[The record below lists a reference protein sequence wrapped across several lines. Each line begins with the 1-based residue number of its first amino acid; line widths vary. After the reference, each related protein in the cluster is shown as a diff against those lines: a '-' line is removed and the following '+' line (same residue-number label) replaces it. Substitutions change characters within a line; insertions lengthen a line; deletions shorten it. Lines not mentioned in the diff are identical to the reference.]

1 MNLIEGRSA
10 ITRPA
15 VFGHPFLSLIPVPVT
30 GIQSAQVLWLKRLV
44 DLTDVRS
51 LDSCDEN
58 RNEGG
63 GAGTGRWAV
72 EA

>member
-15 VFGHPFLSLIPVPVT
+15 VFGYPFLSLIPVLVT
-30 GIQSAQVLWLKRLV
+30 GIQSAQVLGLKRLF

-51 LDSCDEN
+51 LDSCDETGI
-58 RNEGG
+58 RVVEER
-63 GAGTGRWAV
+63 TGRWAV